1 MHEIF
6 GKRFYS
12 RLKAAWHRLGET
24 FDLDEKVSV
33 VDAVS
38 KTTVGVEI
46 DAAPLSY
53 VYEGTAYQTDVG
65 EVALRSHDG
74 QVFLIV
80 DDEIR
85 GLVSSLWG
93 IMAFGG
99 TAFGGL
105 GLGVAA
111 FCPMYCVKY

>member
-12 RLKAAWHRLGET
+12 RQKAAWHRLGET

-53 VYEGTAYQTDVG
+53 VYQGTAYQTEQRVIIRKPT
-65 EVALRSHDG
+65 A
-74 QVFLIV
+74 
-80 DDEIR
+80 DDPEPR
-85 GLVSSLWG
+85 GSR
-93 IMAFGG
+93 
-99 TAFGGL
+99 
-105 GLGVAA
+105 
-111 FCPMYCVKY
+111 P